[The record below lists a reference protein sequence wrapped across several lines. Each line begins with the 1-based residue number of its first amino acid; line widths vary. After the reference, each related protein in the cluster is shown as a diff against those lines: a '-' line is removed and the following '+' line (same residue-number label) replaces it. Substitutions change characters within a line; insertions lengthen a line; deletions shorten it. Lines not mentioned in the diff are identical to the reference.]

1 MCQVFFIIFIMK
13 WRYLFS
19 RTPDSCF
26 LREKSRERDQTVL
39 LIGAGLSRPS
49 PRREEPLEGDDEKVP
64 LGREKYEP
72 SRGDGG
78 HTVEW
83 QQGPVWQWKSRWT
96 ISGSLQENL

>member
-1 MCQVFFIIFIMK
+1 MPSVFYYLYNEMEIFVQQN
-13 WRYLFS
+13 S
-19 RTPDSCF
+19 RQLLSK
-26 LREKSRERDQTVL
+26 RKKQGDQTVL
-39 LIGAGLSRPS
+39 LLGAGLSRPS
-49 PRREEPLEGDDEKVP
+49 PRREELLEGDDENVP